1 MKNTLLNH
9 LNGGT
14 IFGHVVGVSN
24 PHYTVEEAP
33 VILKF
38 GIEKGQGSFGAEHI
52 WHRHGSQ
59 ITSMGYRSL
68 AQVPHFV
75 AAIVR
80 PNSLVLRDFTRTGG
94 PKLIILRNNLGMAIL
109 QLQTLQ
115 DGKRAYSV
123 VTAYRQ
129 RSPRGQQV
137 TVIR

>member
-1 MKNTLLNH
+1 
-9 LNGGT
+9 
-14 IFGHVVGVSN
+14 
-24 PHYTVEEAP
+24 
-33 VILKF
+33 
-38 GIEKGQGSFGAEHI
+38 
-52 WHRHGSQ
+52 
-59 ITSMGYRSL
+59 MGYRSL